1 MGEAVN
7 GAAEHRQAP
16 KGVAARVAAVLATFV
31 ERGGEGALTASR
43 IARET
48 GLSVQTVHRMLGDLA
63 ETGLTMQDPH
73 SKRWTLGPFALGL
86 GGAASKQITLREVA
100 RPYLE
105 RLTEATA
112 ETSVLALRDGIHAT
126 YADFVESPHRLALRE
141 HVGMRLPLT
150 TGASRMVI
158 LAYLRTE
165 ERESVIDALREGGHI
180 ADPNQLEEECAWI
193 RHHGYAVSRGVIT
206 AGAVGLAAPILV
218 GDSAIGSLMLAA
230 PEIRCGP
237 EDETRIAE
245 TVVAQAHKLSGV
257 CSSQAAENS

>member
-1 MGEAVN
+1 M
-7 GAAEHRQAP
+7 
-16 KGVAARVAAVLATFV
+16 AAVLAVFV
-31 ERGGEGALTASR
+31 ERSGQGALTASR

-86 GGAASKQITLREVA
+86 GGAASKQITLRDVA

-105 RLTEATA
+105 RLTEATS

-150 TGASRMVI
+150 TGASRVVI
-158 LAYLRTE
+158 LAHLAEE
-165 ERESVIDALREGGHI
+165 ERSSVIDALHEAGH
-180 ADPNQLEEECAWI
+180 LERLDELQGECVEI
-193 RHHGYAVSRGVIT
+193 RRRGYAVSRGVIT
-206 AGAVGLAAPILV
+206 AGAVGLAAPIVV

-230 PEIRCGP
+230 PEIRCDE
-237 EDETRIAE
+237 EDEKRIAQYL
-245 TVVAQAHKLSGV
+245 VAEAHKLSAV
-257 CSSQAAENS
+257 CSSQPGEAA